1 MMLKYF
7 IAENMKINHTFV
19 KKLVWIAPIMVI
31 LLSGF
36 LASNYFQVDIY
47 NWWYTLILPGVISL
61 GSCLLSRIDGSM
73 KNKAVISLPVDLDKI
88 WIAKIL
94 VGVKNIAISCI
105 VIFIAGELSVYFI
118 KMDSISHISML
129 SALGGTLV
137 IIITSMWQVP
147 LYFFLGNK
155 IGLFPTI
162 VLSLAVNIFSIV
174 MAVKEFWWINPFS
187 YTSRLMCPIL
197 KLLPNGL
204 IAKPESQTFTPEL
217 LKSWGIP
224 FGIGI
229 SIVLFILITYLTAKW
244 YDRQEAK

>member
-7 IAENMKINHTFV
+7 ISENMKINHTFV

-47 NWWYTLILPGVISL
+47 NWWYTLILPGAISL
-61 GSCLLSRIDGSM
+61 GSCLLSRIDGYM

-105 VIFIAGELSVYFI
+105 VIFIAGELSVFFI

-129 SALGGTLV
+129 SGLAGTLV

-147 LYFFLGNK
+147 LYFFLEIK
-155 IGLFPTI
+155 
-162 VLSLAVNIFSIV
+162 
-174 MAVKEFWWINPFS
+174 
-187 YTSRLMCPIL
+187 
-197 KLLPNGL
+197 
-204 IAKPESQTFTPEL
+204 
-217 LKSWGIP
+217 
-224 FGIGI
+224 
-229 SIVLFILITYLTAKW
+229 
-244 YDRQEAK
+244 

>member
-1 MMLKYF
+1 MLKYF
-7 IAENMKINHTFV
+7 ISENIKINHTLV

-47 NWWYTLILPGVISL
+47 NWWYTSILPGVISL

-73 KNKAVISLPVDLDKI
+73 KNKAVITLSVDLDKI

-129 SALGGTLV
+129 SGLGGTLV

-174 MAVKEFWWINPFS
+174 MAVEEFWWINPFS

-224 FGIGI
+224 LGIGI